1 MTDTFEINGRQI
13 VLKASSDRVVA
24 ERVVRHIQRRIDLD
38 DWRPYT
44 CKADA
49 LQAWFRLGGIRAQV
63 LEALNL
69 L

>member
-1 MTDTFEINGRQI
+1 MSNTFELNGKQI
-13 VLKASSDRVVA
+13 LLEASSDRVVA
-24 ERVVRHIQRRIDLD
+24 ERVVRHIQRRLDED

-49 LQAWFRLGGIRAQV
+49 VQAWFRLGGIRAQV

-69 L
+69 V

>member
-1 MTDTFEINGRQI
+1 MTDTFELNGRRI

-24 ERVVRHIQRRIDLD
+24 ERVMRHIQRRIDEN

-49 LQAWFRLGGIRAQV
+49 VQAWLRLGGIRAQV
-63 LEALNL
+63 IKALNL

>member
-1 MTDTFEINGRQI
+1 MTDTFELNGRQI

-24 ERVVRHIQRRIDLD
+24 ERVMRHIKRRTDED
-38 DWRPYT
+38 DWRPYRSQT
-44 CKADA
+44 DA
-49 LQAWFRLGGIRAQV
+49 LQAWARLGGIRVQV

>member
-1 MTDTFEINGRQI
+1 MTNTFELNGKQI
-13 VLKASSDRVVA
+13 LLEASSDRVVA
-24 ERVVRHIQRRIDLD
+24 ERVMRHIQRRLDED

-49 LQAWFRLGGIRAQV
+49 VQAWFRLGGIRAQV

-69 L
+69 V

>member
-1 MTDTFEINGRQI
+1 MTNTFELNGRQI
-13 VLKASSDRVVA
+13 FLKASSDRVVA
-24 ERVVRHIQRRIDLD
+24 ERVVRHIQRRIDED

>member
-1 MTDTFEINGRQI
+1 MTDTFDLNGRTI
-13 VLKASSDRVVA
+13 ALKAFSDRAVA
-24 ERVVRHIQRRIDLD
+24 ERVVRHIQRRIEED
-38 DWRPYT
+38 DWRLYN

-49 LQAWFRLGGIRAQV
+49 VQAWLRLGGIRAQV

>member
-1 MTDTFEINGRQI
+1 MTDTFELNGQQI
-13 VLKASSDRVVA
+13 LLKVSSDRVVA
-24 ERVVRHIQRRIDLD
+24 ERVVRHIQRRLDED

-49 LQAWFRLGGIRAQV
+49 VQAWFRLGGIRAQV

-69 L
+69 I

>member
-1 MTDTFEINGRQI
+1 MTDTFELNGRQI

-24 ERVVRHIQRRIDLD
+24 ERVVRHIQRRIDED

-63 LEALNL
+63 LKALNL

>member
-1 MTDTFEINGRQI
+1 MTNTFELNGQQI
-13 VLKASSDRVVA
+13 LLKASSDRVVA
-24 ERVVRHIQRRIDLD
+24 ERVVRHIQRRLDED

-49 LQAWFRLGGIRAQV
+49 VQAWFRLGGIRAQV

-69 L
+69 I

>member
-1 MTDTFEINGRQI
+1 MTDTFELNGRTI
-13 VLKASSDRVVA
+13 LLKASSDRVVA
-24 ERVVRHIQRRIDLD
+24 ERVARHMQRRLDED

-49 LQAWFRLGGIRAQV
+49 VQAWFRLGGIRAQV

-69 L
+69 V

>member
-1 MTDTFEINGRQI
+1 MTNTFELNGRQI

-24 ERVVRHIQRRIDLD
+24 ERVMRHIQRRMDKD
-38 DWRPYT
+38 DWRPYA

-49 LQAWFRLGGIRAQV
+49 VQAWFRLGGIRAQV

-69 L
+69 V

>member
-1 MTDTFEINGRQI
+1 MTNTFELNGKQI
-13 VLKASSDRVVA
+13 LLEASSDRVVA
-24 ERVVRHIQRRIDLD
+24 ERVVRHIHRRIDED

-49 LQAWFRLGGIRAQV
+49 IQAWFRLGGIRAQV

>member
-1 MTDTFEINGRQI
+1 MTDTIELNGRTI
-13 VLKASSDRVVA
+13 ALKAFSDRAVA
-24 ERVVRHIQRRIDLD
+24 ERIVRHIQRRIEED

-49 LQAWFRLGGIRAQV
+49 VQAWFRLGGIRAQV

-69 L
+69 V